1 MNSEQ
6 QHNTKPSLE
15 WIWER
20 TFDVE
25 GEWNPHHPSN
35 RMWQVLMRRRWMQRM
50 CWGVGAVA
58 ALLAIGLFAY
68 NEHRCMPPTPPV
80 RQYVAT
86 SGIQLSVD
94 DDLIAELPAGSS
106 LRGDRQTLD
115 VVENAT
121 DSLAYR
127 IEVRPMQY
135 ATLTVPPGHRYSLT
149 LSDGS
154 CVTLNA
160 DSRLRYPVEF
170 ADSVRQVELCGEA
183 MFEVTADRMR
193 PFRVITEHG
202 VQTQVLG
209 TQFNVTAYPETPC
222 AVTLLDGAVRVLSQC
237 DTCRLLPG
245 QQARVVEEGFDVRWV
260 DTKMSTAWFG
270 ESISCDNEPLSVL
283 ARKISRQ
290 YNTEIYIGDPLI
302 EDVTFYGYLPHSLSL
317 EHIFKVLNQSEGIRV
332 RKIDDGYLLY
342 Q

>member
-58 ALLAIGLFAY
+58 ALLAIGLFVY
-68 NEHRCMPPTPPV
+68 SERHYMPPTPPV

-94 DDLIAELPAGSS
+94 DDLIAELPAESS

-127 IEVRPMQY
+127 IEVRPQQY
-135 ATLTVPPGHRYSLT
+135 ATLTVPPAHRYSLT

-154 CVTLNA
+154 RVTLNA

-170 ADSVRQVELCGEA
+170 SDTVRRVELVGEA
-183 MFEVTADRMR
+183 LFEVSRDPSR
-193 PFRVITEHG
+193 PFYVHTEHG
-202 VQTQVLG
+202 VHTQVLG
-209 TQFNVTAYPETPC
+209 TRFNVSAYPEAAC
-222 AVTLLDGAVRVLSQC
+222 AVTLLDGAVSVLSPA

-245 QQARVVEEGFDVRWV
+245 QQARVDSLRMDVRWV
-260 DTKMSTAWFG
+260 DTKMSTGWLYA
-270 ESISCDNEPLSVL
+270 SISCDNEPLSSLV
-283 ARKISRQ
+283 RKISRQ
-290 YNTEIYIGDPLI
+290 YDTEVYIGDPMI
-302 EDVTFYGYLPHSLSL
+302 EDLTFYGYLPNTLSL
-317 EHIFKVLNQSEGIRV
+317 EQIFKVLRQSEGIRV
-332 RKIDDGYLLY
+332 RELDNGYLLY
-342 Q
+342 R